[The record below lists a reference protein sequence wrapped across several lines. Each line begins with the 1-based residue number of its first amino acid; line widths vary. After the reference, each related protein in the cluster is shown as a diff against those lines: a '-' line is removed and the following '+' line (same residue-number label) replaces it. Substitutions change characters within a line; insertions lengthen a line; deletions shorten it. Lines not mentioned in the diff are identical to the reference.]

1 MHFPIEDSQEIS
13 CGALAGLPII
23 DVWIRVQEGNRVD
36 TIQQPIRDDPV
47 QIHRCRQWYVADVTA
62 NPFDDKAL
70 RIVLGLPSHRS
81 VQSQTHP
88 VDVRLA
94 LDCFQ
99 QLRDQ
104 SVQVG
109 NCNRTTRTGECRVG
123 RHDLDIVP
131 LPQNLEDTAGGTTR
145 SGESIDDFLT
155 AEYVEILIA

>member
-1 MHFPIEDSQEIS
+1 
-13 CGALAGLPII
+13 
-23 DVWIRVQEGNRVD
+23 
-36 TIQQPIRDDPV
+36 
-47 QIHRCRQWYVADVTA
+47 
-62 NPFDDKAL
+62 
-70 RIVLGLPSHRS
+70 
-81 VQSQTHP
+81 
-88 VDVRLA
+88 VRLA

-109 NCNRTTRTGECRVG
+109 SRNRTTRTGECRVG